1 MYIFTNMKEYILAI
15 DQGTTSSRAILYDR
29 QGNTCSIAQK
39 EFKQIYP
46 KPGWVEHNPR
56 EIWTSQMSVIAEAIA
71 HMGIHDDVINSIGIT
86 NQRETTVIWNK
97 NTGKPIYNAIVWQ
110 DKRTTE
116 FCNSL
121 KKQGLSDLIK
131 KKTGL
136 EIDSYF
142 SATKI
147 KWILDNIKNAREEAE
162 KGNLLFGTIDSW
174 LIWNLTNG
182 EKHLTDITNA
192 SRTMLFNINT
202 LKWDKEL
209 LKIFDIPENIL
220 PKVLSN
226 SDDYGKTSSKLFSK
240 RLPISGVAG
249 DQQASLFGQMCIKKG
264 MTKNTYGTGCFIM
277 KNIGNKPILSKN
289 KLLTTIAWK
298 LNNEI
303 TYAFEGSV
311 FVGGAVVQWLRDEL
325 NIIKTSKAVENL
337 VAKTENN
344 ANVYFIP
351 AFTGIG
357 APYWNQE
364 ATGTITGLTRGTG
377 KAHIARAAVE
387 SIAYQTYDVIKAMEK
402 DTKIPIKH
410 LRVDGGASDNDF
422 LMQFQADI
430 LNTEIDKPV
439 NSESTSMG
447 AAYFAGLYTGFWK
460 NIDEIKDIWKT
471 DKEFSPNMKPKEAN
485 KLIDGWHKA
494 VDMIVK

>member
-1 MYIFTNMKEYILAI
+1 
-15 DQGTTSSRAILYDR
+15 
-29 QGNTCSIAQK
+29 
-39 EFKQIYP
+39 
-46 KPGWVEHNPR
+46 
-56 EIWTSQMSVIAEAIA
+56 
-71 HMGIHDDVINSIGIT
+71 
-86 NQRETTVIWNK
+86 
-97 NTGKPIYNAIVWQ
+97 
-110 DKRTTE
+110 
-116 FCNSL
+116 
-121 KKQGLSDLIK
+121 
-131 KKTGL
+131 
-136 EIDSYF
+136 
-142 SATKI
+142 
-147 KWILDNIKNAREEAE
+147 
-162 KGNLLFGTIDSW
+162 
-174 LIWNLTNG
+174 
-182 EKHLTDITNA
+182 
-192 SRTMLFNINT
+192 MLFNINT

-240 RLPISGVAG
+240 QLPITGVAG

-298 LNNEI
+298 LNKET

-325 NIIKTSKAVENL
+325 NIIRTSKAVENL
-337 VAKTENN
+337 LAKTEDN
-344 ANVYFIP
+344 ANVYFVP
-351 AFTGIG
+351 AFAGIG

-410 LRVDGGASDNDF
+410 LRVDGGASDNNF

-430 LNTEIDKPV
+430 LNTKIEKPT
-439 NSESTSMG
+439 NTESTSMG
-447 AAYFAGLYTGFWK
+447 AAFFAGLYTGFWK
-460 NIDEIKDIWKT
+460 NIDEIKDIRKT
-471 DKEFSPNMKPKEAN
+471 DKEFSPNMKTEDAN

-494 VDMIVK
+494 IKKL